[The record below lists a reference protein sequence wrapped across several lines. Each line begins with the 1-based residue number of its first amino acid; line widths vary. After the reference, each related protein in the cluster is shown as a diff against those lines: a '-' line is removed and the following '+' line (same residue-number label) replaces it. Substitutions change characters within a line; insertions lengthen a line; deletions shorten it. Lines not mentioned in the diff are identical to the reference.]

1 MKADPCGCRSG
12 STVLQPGMFLVA
24 SFQNGANL
32 FAECCTPRAVFT
44 RIPGLEKKQP
54 SSQKDEQQKSRDL
67 CLFKNNEKSIKNHS
81 KKIFNL
87 FYYFCSQGPVLRPG
101 FFYTGTFCTIFSRMP
116 GFEPELLRQQPGV
129 LPMSNTHSI
138 PSHFIIFI
146 CFPDRTCR
154 PHTSA
159 PLWGD

>member
-54 SSQKDEQQKSRDL
+54 SSQKDEQQKARDL
-67 CLFKNNEKSIKNHS
+67 CLFTNNEKSIIIIPKRFS
-81 KKIFNL
+81 IF
-87 FYYFCSQGPVLRPG
+87 FTIFVPRVPYSVPV
-101 FFYTGTFCTIFSRMP
+101 FYTGTFCTIFSRMP

-138 PSHFIIFI
+138 PSHFLIFI

>member
-54 SSQKDEQQKSRDL
+54 SSQKDEQQKARDL
-67 CLFKNNEKSIKNHS
+67 CLFTNNEKSIKNHS

-101 FFYTGTFCTIFSRMP
+101 FLYRYFLYNIQQDAGIRTRVAATAARSATNEQHTFHPITF
-116 GFEPELLRQQPGV
+116 FNLYLL
-129 LPMSNTHSI
+129 S
-138 PSHFIIFI
+138 
-146 CFPDRTCR
+146 
-154 PHTSA
+154 
-159 PLWGD
+159 